1 MKRILAVDDDQQMR
15 SLIREHLD
23 GTYEIFDTGD
33 PASAFMM
40 TLQCEPD
47 AILLDLSIPELSGF
61 ELCWILAS
69 LTFAQQTPI
78 LIVSGQDAR
87 NETFCKNLGAVEYVR
102 KPIDFERLKDL
113 LKAVL
118 TTKLRKRWTEVGI
131 QSSVPLLL
139 KGTYKDAKSLEA
151 KAVAETMSSEGF
163 QCTCAATLEGNAT
176 FEVFLAGGA
185 GLLLGAASIA
195 LTEGASP
202 HQRYQFKFVQQV
214 TGDAKKPLAR
224 PQL

>member
-1 MKRILAVDDDQQMR
+1 MQRILIVDDDQQTR
-15 SLIREHLD
+15 NLIREHLD
-23 GTYEIFDTGD
+23 GAYEVFDTGD

-40 TLQCEPD
+40 TLQREPD

-61 ELCWILAS
+61 ELCRILSS

-87 NETFCKNLGAVEYVR
+87 NEAFCKNLGAVEYVK
-102 KPIDFERLKDL
+102 KPIDFERLKEI
-113 LKAVL
+113 LKTIL
-118 TTKLRKRWTEVGI
+118 TTKVRKRWTEVGI

-139 KGTYKDAKSLEA
+139 KGRYKDAKSLEA
-151 KAVAETMSSEGF
+151 KAVAETMRSEGF

-185 GLLLGAASIA
+185 ELLLGSACIA
-195 LTEGASP
+195 LIEGVAP
-202 HQRYQFKFVQQV
+202 HQRYQFKFIE
-214 TGDAKKPLAR
+214 DAGRVAGASGLAE
-224 PQL
+224 P